1 MFSST
6 IWEKHARVS
15 FSKTIKIARVQS
27 WNAIEVFE
35 KLEEPYNYLL
45 IIYMKKLCSHVRKS
59 HLVILKK
66 MKYRRKVHI
75 KLYNIWKFE
84 KIGQNRG

>member
-15 FSKTIKIARVQS
+15 FSKTIKIARVRS

-35 KLEEPYNYLL
+35 KLMRTSVCFFELHEEPYYYLL

-66 MKYRRKVHI
+66 I
-75 KLYNIWKFE
+75 KKF
-84 KIGQNRG
+84 KI